1 MRYLIF
7 VLLILPEVLF
17 FVFSGLF
24 GIVYISVLVLGI
36 AYTYNSNIKLIF
48 KLLMFPVLISLYFLT
63 PFILSV
69 FFTEYT
75 GVIINGVVPENTL
88 GDRFGRVSGLLT
100 LKFILLVIVAS
111 FLFVREVISRHLSDT
126 RGAKK
131 QKGN

>member
-17 FVFSGLF
+17 FIFSGLF
-24 GIVYISVLVLGI
+24 GIVYISVLVLGF

-100 LKFILLVIVAS
+100 LKFILLAIVAS
-111 FLFVREVISRHLSDT
+111 FLLVREVIR
-126 RGAKK
+126 
-131 QKGN
+131 